1 VHHRRGET
9 CAAPLDNESPSRPDR
24 RYQAQRRLGRRLLR
38 FALTIL
44 RVDRQSGAD
53 LEIAL
58 TEACSLIHFEK
69 SFA

>member
-1 VHHRRGET
+1 V
-9 CAAPLDNESPSRPDR
+9 
-24 RYQAQRRLGRRLLR
+24 RRLLR

-44 RVDRQSGAD
+44 RVDLQFGAD